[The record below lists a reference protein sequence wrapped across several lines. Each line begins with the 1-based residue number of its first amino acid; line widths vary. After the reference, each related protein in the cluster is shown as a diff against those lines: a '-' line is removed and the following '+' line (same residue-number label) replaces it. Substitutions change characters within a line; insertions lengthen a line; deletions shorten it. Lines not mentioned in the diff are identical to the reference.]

1 MKNKTLRCFLF
12 LILLSN
18 ILIAQ
23 ELYVCESYTE
33 DGTPVGPLISLEIK
47 PYGTAIYVLLNNG
60 KAIQDPILYLFI
72 DKLVGGKFTPFE
84 SKTLS
89 VKKTD
94 TWAVTSFEFK
104 DPGIYE
110 LYFLNSSQ
118 SRLATGKLEVY
129 FAQDDRKFTF
139 YPKQNSVGGV
149 QFTFC
154 ELVIN
159 GKPKNP
165 FTSLSLSRSEGQA
178 FIYLKNQVPFGIEKI
193 KVQVWRRSNKN
204 SNYEELVDSKK
215 FKILPE
221 WSDTFFKY
229 NFVNIG
235 EYKIDIFDI
244 NDNFISSNIITVTN

>member
-1 MKNKTLRCFLF
+1 MKIKILRYFLF
-12 LILLSN
+12 LILFSN
-18 ILIAQ
+18 ALIAQ

-33 DGTPVGPLISLEIK
+33 DGTPVGPLNSLEIK
-47 PYGTAIYVLLNNG
+47 PYGTAIYVLLNNE
-60 KAIQDPILYLFI
+60 KAIENPILYLFI
-72 DKLVGGKFTPFE
+72 DKLIGGKFTPFE

-110 LYFLNSSQ
+110 LYFLTSSQ

-129 FAQDDRKFTF
+129 FTQDNI
-139 YPKQNSVGGV
+139 KQVFPPSQSTIGKV
-149 QFTFC
+149 QFIFC

-165 FTSLSLSRSEGQA
+165 FTSLSLSSSEGQS
-178 FIYLKNQVPFGIEKI
+178 FIYLNNQVPFGIEII
-193 KVQVWRRSNKN
+193 KVQVWRRSNTN
-204 SNYEELVDSKK
+204 NNYEELVDSKK

-229 NFVNIG
+229 NFINVGN
-235 EYKIDIFDI
+235 YKIDIFDN
-244 NDNFISSNIITVTN
+244 NDNFIASNIITIIN

>member
-1 MKNKTLRCFLF
+1 MKIKTLRCFIF

-18 ILIAQ
+18 VLIAQ
-23 ELYVCESYTE
+23 ELFVCESYTE
-33 DGTPVGPLISLEIK
+33 DGTPVGPLNSLEIK
-47 PYGTAIYVLLNNG
+47 PYGTAIYVLLNNE

-139 YPKQNSVGGV
+139 
-149 QFTFC
+149 C

-178 FIYLKNQVPFGIEKI
+178 FIYLNNQVPFGIEKI
-193 KVQVWRRSNKN
+193 KVQVWKRSNKN

>member
-1 MKNKTLRCFLF
+1 MTIRILKKITLLLLF
-12 LILLSN
+12 SNVLL
-18 ILIAQ
+18 AQ

-33 DGTPVGPLISLEIK
+33 DGTPVGPINSLEIK
-47 PYGTAIYVLLNNG
+47 PYGTAIYVMLKNE
-60 KAIQDPILYLFI
+60 KEIKDPILYLFV
-72 DKLVGGKFTPFE
+72 DKLVGGKFTPFD

-94 TWAVTSFEFK
+94 TWTVTNFEFK
-104 DPGIYE
+104 EAGIYE

-129 FAQDDRKFTF
+129 FTREDKKLTF
-139 YPKQNSVGGV
+139 PPSQNVIGGV

-165 FTSLSLSRSEGQA
+165 LTSLSLSRSGGQA
-178 FIYLKNQVPFGIEKI
+178 FIYLNNHVPFGIEKI
-193 KVQVWRRSNKN
+193 KVQVWKRSIQK
-204 SNYEELVDSKK
+204 SNNEELIDSKK
-215 FKILPE
+215 YKILPE

-229 NFVNIG
+229 NFTNIG
-235 EYKIDIFDI
+235 EYKIDIFDA
-244 NDNFISSNIITVTN
+244 NDNFISSNIITVIN